1 MGQAAG
7 ATQRLLAI
15 DDSSDSAE
23 LVARVAT
30 GCGYEARAASDS
42 RSLRA
47 VIANYRP
54 DMITL
59 DLCMPGTDGIDLIS
73 ILQETRFTGSLMI
86 ISGQEDWFRT
96 AVTKLAE
103 ARGLKVI
110 GDLQKPFDVGALRRS
125 LTAGRRM
132 KAGGDAR
139 TDAHQAA

>member
-1 MGQAAG
+1 MGQDPS

-30 GCGYEARAASDS
+30 VCAYEARAASDS
-42 RSLRA
+42 RSLRT

-73 ILQETRFTGSLMI
+73 ILQETHFTGSLMI

-103 ARGLKVI
+103 ARGLKVV
-110 GDLQKPFDVGALRRS
+110 GDLQKPFDIGTLRAS
-125 LTAGRRM
+125 LTAGRC
-132 KAGGDAR
+132 AGAGVG
-139 TDAHQAA
+139 AHQAA